1 MQRSK
6 LNGLSLSNTRIA
18 CSYSNGSDLWREM
31 SVQMGR
37 KHSLSPIPSDSVN
50 TLFTHI
56 NHRVTANRHCVL
68 PLRLKSAFVSLCL
81 FPVALGN
88 SLEVLLLFCKLCIS
102 ISNRC
107 AYKCGEYVHSQ
118 QYALVTWHLS
128 WMDPILNQSW
138 SRCRVFNWSQ
148 NILRKKYIL
157 KMPLFDKQS
166 FY

>member
-1 MQRSK
+1 MHP
-6 LNGLSLSNTRIA
+6 I
-18 CSYSNGSDLWREM
+18 GSDLWSEM

-50 TLFTHI
+50 TLLTHI
-56 NHRVTANRHCVL
+56 NHRVTVNRHCAL
-68 PLRLKSAFVSLCL
+68 PLRLKSAFVLLCL

-88 SLEVLLLFCKLCIS
+88 TLEVLLLSHKLCIS

-107 AYKCGEYVHSQ
+107 AYKCSGYVHSQ

-148 NILRKKYIL
+148 NILKKKKIL
-157 KMPLFDKQS
+157 RMLLCDKHS